1 MGLCAGQDAA
11 FQAGI
16 LANITIKQKNR
27 TKYYK
32 TVTKVLDA
40 GKKAC

>member
-32 TVTKVLDA
+32 GGLGWNT
-40 GKKAC
+40 GGNY

>member
-1 MGLCAGQDAA
+1 MGLCAGQGAA

-16 LANITIKQKNR
+16 LANITIKQKNC

-32 TVTKVLDA
+32 TVTKIVT
-40 GKKAC
+40 